1 MEPNAIIELLQNVGV
16 LGLLVF
22 ILVGGS
28 KGWWV
33 YGAIHEDVK
42 RDRDDWKH
50 MALEGTNLAEKAVNQ
65 ASAATVSRRR
75 SRSQEE

>member
-50 MALEGTNLAEKAVNQ
+50 MALEGTNLAEKAVTQ
-65 ASAATVSRRR
+65 ATHATTRRR
-75 SRSQEE
+75 TRSQEE